1 MFLCLTWKLIYCYI
15 DNPVIGIV
23 PNSYSCLT
31 AQKTHIPKWASCLY
45 IWKNRFFFWELEQNT
60 ALCGSITRTIET
72 YCIFLL
78 WKGGWELLVN
88 KLRLADSR
96 KGSLS
101 THIKQNHIE
110 CLAKDARNIRYIEA
124 YTKSEECRIAAL
136 YELQDVPKV
145 PYNHEEQT

>member
-1 MFLCLTWKLIYCYI
+1 MFFWLTWKLVCFYI
-15 DNPVIGIV
+15 DKPFIGIV

-31 AQKTHIPKWASCLY
+31 TQKTHIPKWAWCLY
-45 IWKNRFFFWELEQNT
+45 IWKNRFFLGTWAE
-60 ALCGSITRTIET
+60 
-72 YCIFLL
+72 YCFM
-78 WKGGWELLVN
+78 WKHYKNYRNVLHLPVMKGEWKLLVN

-110 CLAKDARNIRYIEA
+110 CLAKDVRNIRYIEA
-124 YTKSEECRIAAL
+124 YTKSEECRMAAL

-145 PYNHEEQT
+145 PHNHEEQI